1 MFNKMFTKLP
11 VGCFT
16 DILRM
21 CYDYGRIRLA
31 KDRGDGMRLTS
42 FTEYSLRVL
51 LYLGTR
57 PKGQLSSIKEISS
70 IYHISTNHLSKIVY
84 ELGKLGL
91 IQTIRGR
98 NGGIR
103 LAKDPEEINIG
114 WVVRQTEEDF
124 HQAACFD
131 ESKQGC
137 IISSACRLKSV
148 LSEALNAYLNVLDS
162 YSLQDLLVN
171 QKTLQRL
178 FEQTAQIPRKELTE

>member
-1 MFNKMFTKLP
+1 
-11 VGCFT
+11 
-16 DILRM
+16 
-21 CYDYGRIRLA
+21 
-31 KDRGDGMRLTS
+31 MRLTS

-57 PKGQLSSIKEISS
+57 QEGKLSSIKEISS
-70 IYHISTNHLSKIVY
+70 IYQISPNHLSKIVY

-103 LAKDPEEINIG
+103 LARSPDEINIG

-131 ESKQGC
+131 ESGEGC
-137 IISSACRLKSV
+137 VISSACKLKSV
-148 LSEALNAYLNVLDS
+148 LSKALHAYLHVLDS
-162 YSLQDLLVN
+162 YTLGDLLIN
-171 QKTLQRL
+171 QNALQII
-178 FEQTAQIPRKELTE
+178 FDQSSEKE